1 MASRIANYATSN
13 QLLSYLSISQRRML
27 SLQYNVSTQ
36 KISPDYQGI
45 SKDAQYLTNL
55 ENSMGH
61 LEGYMKNNELMNL
74 RLNVANLAMG
84 GVKAEDGSETGISRT
99 MSDFLKELKDFKGL
113 TGKTEETIA
122 TIQTAAFGALVA
134 MEGDMN
140 MTSGGRFVFAGGRVN
155 EAPVDFGLT
164 NLTDFQTKYNGSTST
179 FPTTR
184 TTHIDNFS
192 MNAST
197 SGTTN
202 WLVFTQDGDGVT
214 TNPGNGRITA
224 LGDEFDNLAV
234 GTSITVS
241 GTANNNGTYTIK
253 TVDTVNNYIEV
264 ETRMLTDEAANAA
277 AEITLQDG
285 TKLDS
290 TDFTSL
296 AFTRA
301 NDQITLAS
309 GDIRSSLTVG
319 ESFTISGTAQ
329 NDGTYTV
336 SAVDATTITIESNK
350 FTDEGTAATPTLSF
364 VGTNQT
370 FAVNTGDDSITAAA
384 GTYSSLSAGMIIDIT
399 GTVSN
404 NASYTITSVSSD
416 GSTIYV
422 SNTVTAEGPVASN
435 AAVTEADGT
444 ISSNDYYNGD
454 ELDHNH
460 RVDEF
465 RNFDF
470 AVNGLDPAF
479 EKAIRAMGII
489 AQGAYNSE
497 GGLDQNL
504 SRIDDAI
511 YLLQSAYN
519 GNETGTAPYGTEMTS
534 NLQALIT
541 TNAYN
546 SVLIDRTTS
555 IHTTYKSYL
564 ENQVSNIE
572 DADPLESI
580 VSLQDEQTALGAS
593 YTSLARIREL
603 SLVKFM

>member
-460 RVDEF
+460 RVDEI

-580 VSLQDEQTALGAS
+580 VSLQDEQTALEAS

>member
-155 EAPVDFGLT
+155 QAPVDFGLT

-184 TTHIDNFS
+184 TTHIDQFS

-197 SGTTN
+197 TGTTN

-214 TNPGNGRITA
+214 TTPGNGRITA

-301 NDQITLAS
+301 SDQITLAS

-364 VGTNQT
+364 AGTNQT

-580 VSLQDEQTALGAS
+580 VSLQDEQTALEAS